1 MNANVAEM
9 NNSLLALGEGAKD
22 YMAGTVAW
30 NDGARGASGGTLSCL
45 GKNITDAR
53 IEAADGGFCPYLRP
67 HNYDEKLAVVDPTH
81 VCMIEADGTSR
92 TVKEVLQTIGDRAT
106 YMGFKSV
113 DPKLKPNEK
122 IVYRVQ
128 NAWVP
133 LKKDQSSRKIAPTHY
148 SYQTRDAKEPR
159 NLIVL
164 GSAQGIFVHSDDV
177 GCKKLLA
184 HTKGEESRSLPGD
197 GPVVRTHYFEAEPSD
212 TLVGRAVF
220 NDETVSPKKAKAVE
234 MGVEGMGARANCF
247 VIVSIPL
254 EQQKAKSNP
263 YGLWGTECDD
273 DNDAPIYRSLAGES
287 RAARVSVAEDV
298 HGTADKIK
306 IDAVRDTSEPI
317 VVTILLYNTVQT
329 DADGVS
335 SQRIKTTDIAAA
347 VQDMEAI
354 YGLAKKHGG
363 DVCKMSELWPMLH
376 KLEAHHVQE
385 IYAKVA
391 ADPPFD
397 PMVPRKNALAAF
409 M

>member
-1 MNANVAEM
+1 MNANIAEM
-9 NNSLLALGEGAKD
+9 NNSLLKLGEGAKD

-30 NDGARGASGGTLSCL
+30 NDGARGVSGGSLSCI

-53 IEAADGGFCPYLRP
+53 IEAEDGGFCPYLRP
-67 HNYDEKLAVVDPTH
+67 HNYDEKVAVIDPQH
-81 VCMIEADGTSR
+81 VHMIEADGTSR
-92 TVKEVLQTIGDRAT
+92 TVKEVVEDIGKRAK

-113 DPKLKPNEK
+113 DPKLKPDEK

-133 LKKDQSSRKIAPTHY
+133 LKKEQSSRKIAPTHY
-148 SYQTRDAKEPR
+148 SYQTRDAKDPR
-159 NLIVL
+159 NVIIL

-184 HTKGEESRSLPGD
+184 HTQGETFRSLPGD

-212 TLVGRAVF
+212 TFVGRAF
-220 NDETVSPKKAKAVE
+220 YNDETVSPKKAKAVE

-254 EQQKAKSNP
+254 EQQKKSTFTWWTNVD
-263 YGLWGTECDD
+263 DD
-273 DNDAPIYRSLAGES
+273 DNDDGKPIYRSLAGES

-298 HGTADKIK
+298 HGTADKVE

-329 DADGVS
+329 NADVS

-354 YGLAKKHGG
+354 YDLAKKHGG
-363 DVCKMSELWPMLH
+363 DVCKMSELWAMLH
-376 KLEAHHVQE
+376 KLEAHHVEE
-385 IYAKVA
+385 IRAKVA

-397 PMVPRKNALAAF
+397 PMVPRKDALAAF
-409 M
+409 Q